1 MVTFRPYTSDYC
13 AIMDFLKEKSIYT
26 HARNI
31 AGSPNDG
38 NMRNIP

>member
-13 AIMDFLKEKSIYT
+13 AIMDFLRKSIYT